1 MTVVNL
7 VPSCLMLRFNHSV
20 EMLLAHPGA
29 IEALKEEAQL
39 VYYVREV
46 QMWLIAGPVAAT
58 S

>member
-1 MTVVNL
+1 
-7 VPSCLMLRFNHSV
+7 
-20 EMLLAHPGA
+20 MLLAHPGA